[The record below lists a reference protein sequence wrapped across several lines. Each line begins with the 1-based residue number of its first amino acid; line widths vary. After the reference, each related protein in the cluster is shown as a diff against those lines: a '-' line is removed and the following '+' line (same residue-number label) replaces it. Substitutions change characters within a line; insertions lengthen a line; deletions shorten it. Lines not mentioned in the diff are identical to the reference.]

1 MGPSSATQALRQ
13 ECVPCVNTRPNVE
26 VIEAKTVSG
35 HLQQEREGGRR
46 MKDSKRRR
54 EVGALMVRKRRQ
66 TQWIVKEGIVI
77 GTNRVDM
84 SRRDSS
90 RGRN

>member
-1 MGPSSATQALRQ
+1 
-13 ECVPCVNTRPNVE
+13 
-26 VIEAKTVSG
+26 
-35 HLQQEREGGRR
+35 

-84 SRRDSS
+84 SRRES
-90 RGRN
+90 RVRIEEEEGQQKHQMMGEGKQLLSGNSETEAGGKGEPMAVGDEEG